1 MSLLDELK
9 AQTKEVSQATSFKA
23 ESKASSAT
31 GLIQG
36 VGVPVEIERDGGKL
50 RMYVMVSPEAIS
62 DPQTLDAVL
71 DNISEMFN
79 LAIWRTKGYQQGGGG
94 FKGGG
99 GYRNN
104 NYNNNRRF

>member
-1 MSLLDELK
+1 MSLLDDLK
-9 AQTKEVSQATSFKA
+9 AQTNAASQSASFKA
-23 ESKASSAT
+23 EEKAGSAT

-50 RMYVMVSPEAIS
+50 RMYIMVSPEAVS

-71 DNISEMFN
+71 ESISEKFN
-79 LAIWRTKGYQQGGGG
+79 LAIWRTKGYQQGGG